1 MQFFL
6 QPQLLVALTV
16 VQPQYL
22 ILESQKLQ
30 TLQKL
35 ECLPQ
40 QIVLHI
46 SLLKEPQLVEVLQ
59 MVEQ

>member
-6 QPQLLVALTV
+6 QPQLYQAKVL
-16 VQPQYL
+16 YL

-35 ECLPQ
+35 QCLTQ

-46 SLLKEPQLVEVLQ
+46 SLLKESQLVEVLQ